1 MTQGPWSVKGIDPKA
16 RSAARERALQK
27 GLTLG
32 QYLNTLLLD
41 ETPDDDE
48 ADASSARLP
57 ERAET
62 SDLIRMAR
70 EIDEL
75 SGRLETAQAR
85 SARMIAGV
93 DKSIV
98 GLMGKV
104 EATSRSQT
112 EGVEKVSQTLGDIQS
127 AQAAL
132 RERLDGLEA
141 RGGTEQTVTA
151 VRALESSLAR
161 LSQALSDRTEALDRS
176 QSDLRQALETK
187 VAGLAGQVADVARSI
202 DTHVGSAIRTSA
214 AGLVDRVDRV
224 EAQLSA
230 AERRMDG
237 ALGRISDA
245 ATRYESFETKTERTL
260 GDNAWRMERAL
271 ESALARSRA
280 MSKDLLER
288 VDTIEEK
295 TQEAVGALGE
305 ALSRVGER
313 LNRAERRSEAAAGL
327 LEKSVTAIDE
337 RLRELSE
344 KGGGGVDVDRLQGQL
359 QKRFDALAED
369 ISRPIVAAR
378 ADLERRLEDALRTQQ
393 PDRLDRLENNL
404 RQMQDRLAEA
414 EARQSGA
421 VEAMSAQVERMMHAF
436 EERLSDPEV
445 LALGDI
451 RSEMTRLADS
461 IEARLAGV
469 ETADRLKT
477 VAFEGIRADVTRMEA
492 GFEER
497 IALSERRNVSALGE
511 VGEQVAQVAERMQRR
526 HEESIQR
533 LSSRI
538 EEARSGAEDDGPDIS
553 ALAERFDE
561 RIRESERRSASAI
574 AQIGEQVARVADR
587 LQTQHKDSMR
597 ALEGLLTESGKAHQS
612 RLADA
617 LSDMT
622 RRLEDIGEQ
631 TAGAMAP
638 VHSTMSSIARRVA
651 RLEDREAGESDKRS
665 GRPFPPGSFEP
676 SATGLYDEDVSE
688 PDPSDDFIADLVAG
702 ITAEIDRPPA
712 RPADAP
718 KPARSFA
725 DIQAE
730 RAATQKNAE
739 EPSRPIEDLLPFQ
752 ELDDLID
759 VDEEFLDPDR
769 QGGVRFAPLPLVDP
783 SPPEADIASER
794 LGRTRSSSAAVSAPT
809 KAPPQ
814 RRTPVSV
821 PLAAS
826 AAIALAVAGGTAW
839 TLLRGKQE
847 PASGDAVPRSDPAA
861 PSSEAPAPASS
872 DDLLFSGGPPV
883 ADEAGATPP
892 TIAGERATAAELFDE
907 TESTGGQKRL
917 SAPAGAPKGPTLVA
931 AVEAGDPIALYDTA
945 LDLLK
950 TADKA
955 RGARMMKE
963 SASKGLVMA
972 QYQMA
977 RLFEKGEGVPR
988 DLAAS
993 RSWTEQAAIGGNVKA
1008 MHDLAVFF
1016 AEGEAGPQS
1025 YSSAAE
1031 WFRQAADVGVVDS
1044 QYNLALLFE
1053 QGQGV
1058 ARDPAEAAFWYG
1070 VAGRAGDAD
1079 GARKSETI
1087 LGGVPRDQADK
1098 IRTLIRSFTPKQP
1111 IARANGEF
1119 GARPW
1124 DKPGADQISEAQRLL
1139 IRLGYLSG
1147 QADGQMNART
1157 AEAIRAFEASK
1168 GLPAT
1173 GSVSANLVRQLLAAT
1188 LNGGG

>member
-41 ETPDDDE
+41 EGADE
-48 ADASSARLP
+48 EDVDGSPSSSPA
-57 ERAET
+57 RAET
-62 SDLIRMAR
+62 GDLTRMAR
-70 EIDEL
+70 EIDDL
-75 SGRLETAQAR
+75 ASRLETAQAR

-104 EATSRSQT
+104 EATTRAQN
-112 EGVEKVSQTLGDIQS
+112 EGVEKVSQALGDIQS
-127 AQAAL
+127 AQTAL

-151 VRALESSLAR
+151 VRTLEASLSR

-176 QSDLRQALETK
+176 QSDLRQALEAR

-305 ALSRVGER
+305 ALARVGER
-313 LNRAERRSEAAAGL
+313 LNRAERRSETAAGL
-327 LEKSVTAIDE
+327 LEKSVTAIDQ
-337 RLRELSE
+337 RLREVAERSE
-344 KGGGGVDVDRLQGQL
+344 SDIDVDRLQAQL

-369 ISRPIVAAR
+369 MSRPIVAAR
-378 ADLERRLEDALRTQQ
+378 ADLERRMEEALRTQQ
-393 PDRLDRLENNL
+393 PDRLDRLETNL

-421 VEAMSAQVERMMHAF
+421 VEAMSVQVERMMHAV
-436 EERLSDPEV
+436 EERLRDPEV
-445 LALGDI
+445 LALNDI
-451 RSEMTRLADS
+451 RGEMTRLADS

-477 VAFEGIRADVTRMEA
+477 VAFEGLRADVTRMET

-497 IALSERRNVSALGE
+497 IALSERRNVTALGE

-538 EEARSGAEDDGPDIS
+538 EEVRGGAEDEGPDIS

-587 LQTQHKDSMR
+587 LQSQHKDSMR
-597 ALEGLLTESGKAHQS
+597 SLEGLLTASGRAHES

-617 LSDMT
+617 LADMT
-622 RRLEDIGEQ
+622 RRLEEIGEQ
-631 TAGAMAP
+631 TAGAMTP

-651 RLEDREAGESDKRS
+651 RLEDRDAGEADKRG
-665 GRPFPPGSFEP
+665 GRPFPPGSFQP
-676 SATGLYDEDVSE
+676 SGDGLYDEDVSE

-702 ITAEIDRPPA
+702 ITAEIAKPSA
-712 RPADAP
+712 RPSDATAAP
-718 KPARSFA
+718 RSFA

-730 RAATQKNAE
+730 RAGALAGAG
-739 EPSRPIEDLLPFQ
+739 EPPRPVEDILPFQ

-769 QGGVRFAPLPLVDP
+769 QGGVRFAPLPLIDP
-783 SPPEADIASER
+783 PAPAADISSER
-794 LGRTRSSSAAVSAPT
+794 LGRTRAAPPADAAASRSS
-809 KAPPQ
+809 PQ
-814 RRTPVSV
+814 RRTPVGV

-861 PSSEAPAPASS
+861 PAAAGPAPTSS
-872 DDLLFSGGPPV
+872 DDLLFSGGPTV
-883 ADEAGATPP
+883 TDEAGTTPP
-892 TIAGERATAAELFDE
+892 TVAGERATAAELFDDPD
-907 TESTGGQKRL
+907 STAGQKRL
-917 SAPAGAPKGPTLVA
+917 SLPAGAPKGPTLAA

-945 LDLLK
+945 LDLLR

-963 SASKGLVMA
+963 SAAKGLVMA

-1087 LGGVPRDQADK
+1087 LGGIPRDQADK

-1124 DKPGADQISEAQRLL
+1124 DKPGADQVAEAQRLL

-1147 QADGQMNART
+1147 QPDGQMNAKT
-1157 AEAIRAFEASK
+1157 SEAIRTFETSK

-1173 GSVSANLVRQLLAAT
+1173 GSVSPNLVRQLLAAT